1 MVLQTRRYGRVSY
14 RDTNAVSKSN
24 KNPILDNWANRVEE
38 HVLLMGVGGIRDSM
52 QASGGRYSL
61 VEAVNNPVHTQR

>member
-14 RDTNAVSKSN
+14 RDKYAVSKSN

-38 HVLLMGVGGIRDSM
+38 HVLLMGGGDILVSK
-52 QASGGRYSL
+52 QASSRRC
-61 VEAVNNPVHTQR
+61 Q